1 MPEDVLVTIC
11 ELHVASSV
19 AKVHNYNI
27 ITVAVS
33 TDENQEKCSY
43 FFLYLTLVI
52 KNVIILTNVSTA
64 TRLSSSMA

>member
-19 AKVHNYNI
+19 AEVHN

-33 TDENQEKCSY
+33 TDENQEKCS
-43 FFLYLTLVI
+43 FFSLFDT
-52 KNVIILTNVSTA
+52 SH
-64 TRLSSSMA
+64 